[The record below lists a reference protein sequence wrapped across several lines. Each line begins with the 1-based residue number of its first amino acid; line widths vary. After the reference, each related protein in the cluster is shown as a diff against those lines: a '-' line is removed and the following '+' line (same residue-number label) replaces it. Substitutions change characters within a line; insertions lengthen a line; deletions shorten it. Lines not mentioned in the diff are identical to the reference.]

1 MRKISHGQHGFG
13 CCGGSSSRPQ
23 IAHRARKNGIHA
35 GKWGLPKG
43 YVDEAELP
51 EHAAI
56 RELKEETG
64 LNGEILRILG
74 IRTRVKTEKTAVFI
88 CYLVEATDYKTARCE
103 KEISDIKWV
112 KSTQIDEINWL
123 STTMKSLAQT
133 ALQTPKQRTTF
144 DLSSTEGH
152 PYMLTMLDAPIGG
165 MGS

>member
-1 MRKISHGQHGFG
+1 MVSTDLGVAAAVVADHKLLIVQE
-13 CCGGSSSRPQ
+13 
-23 IAHRARKNGIHA
+23 KNGIHA

-88 CYLVEATDYKTARCE
+88 CYLVEVTDYKTARCE

-165 MGS
+165 ISS

>member
-1 MRKISHGQHGFG
+1 MVSTDLGVAAAVVADHKLLIVQE
-13 CCGGSSSRPQ
+13 
-23 IAHRARKNGIHA
+23 KNGIHA

>member
-1 MRKISHGQHGFG
+1 MVSTDLGVAAAVVADHKLLIVQE
-13 CCGGSSSRPQ
+13 
-23 IAHRARKNGIHA
+23 KNGIHA

-64 LNGEILRILG
+64 LDGEILRILG

-103 KEISDIKWV
+103 KEISDIKWI

-133 ALQTPKQRTTF
+133 ALHTPKQKTTF

-152 PYMLTMLDAPIGG
+152 PYMLTILDAPIGG

>member
-1 MRKISHGQHGFG
+1 MVSTDLGVAAAVVADHKLLIVQE
-13 CCGGSSSRPQ
+13 
-23 IAHRARKNGIHA
+23 KNGIHA

-133 ALQTPKQRTTF
+133 ALQTPKKRTTF

-152 PYMLTMLDAPIGG
+152 PYMLTMLDAQIGG

>member
-1 MRKISHGQHGFG
+1 MVSTDLGVAAAVVADHKLLIVQE
-13 CCGGSSSRPQ
+13 
-23 IAHRARKNGIHA
+23 KNGIHA

-64 LNGEILRILG
+64 LNGEVLRILG

-88 CYLVEATDYKTARCE
+88 CYLVEASDYKTARCE

-133 ALQTPKQRTTF
+133 ALQTPKQKTTF

-152 PYMLTMLDAPIGG
+152 PYMLTMLDAPMGG

>member
-1 MRKISHGQHGFG
+1 MVSTDLGVAAAVVADHKLLIVQE
-13 CCGGSSSRPQ
+13 
-23 IAHRARKNGIHA
+23 KNGIHA

-152 PYMLTMLDAPIGG
+152 PYMLTMLDTPIGG

>member
-1 MRKISHGQHGFG
+1 MVSTDLGVAAAVVADHKLLIVQE
-13 CCGGSSSRPQ
+13 
-23 IAHRARKNGIHA
+23 KNGIHA

-74 IRTRVKTEKTAVFI
+74 IRTRVKTDKTAVFI
-88 CYLVEATDYKTARCE
+88 CYLVEVTDYKTARCE

>member
-1 MRKISHGQHGFG
+1 MVSTDLGVAAAVVADHKLLIVQE
-13 CCGGSSSRPQ
+13 
-23 IAHRARKNGIHA
+23 KNGIHA

-133 ALQTPKQRTTF
+133 ALQTPKQKTTF

-152 PYMLTMLDAPIGG
+152 PYMLTMLDAPMGGIG
-165 MGS
+165 S

>member
-1 MRKISHGQHGFG
+1 MVSTDLGVAAAVVADHELLIVQE
-13 CCGGSSSRPQ
+13 
-23 IAHRARKNGIHA
+23 KNGIHA

-152 PYMLTMLDAPIGG
+152 PYMLTMLDAQIGG

>member
-1 MRKISHGQHGFG
+1 MKIIFSLI
-13 CCGGSSSRPQ
+13 SRLFFSYSKFLSTLVF
-23 IAHRARKNGIHA
+23 ISTLGTSVNASE
-35 GKWGLPKG
+35 PK
-43 YVDEAELP
+43 YTYLKCVD
-51 EHAAI
+51 
-56 RELKEETG
+56 RYYR
-64 LNGEILRILG
+64 LNGNYLSSNYN
-74 IRTRVKTEKTAVFI
+74 IRTKKFKNHYEV
-88 CYLVEATDYKTARCE
+88 TDYKTARCE

-165 MGS
+165 IGS

>member
-1 MRKISHGQHGFG
+1 MVSTDLGVAAAVVADHKLLIVQE
-13 CCGGSSSRPQ
+13 
-23 IAHRARKNGIHA
+23 KNGIHA
-35 GKWGLPKG
+35 GRWGLPKG

-152 PYMLTMLDAPIGG
+152 PYMLTMLDIPIGG

>member
-1 MRKISHGQHGFG
+1 MVSTDLGVAAAVVADHKLLIVQE
-13 CCGGSSSRPQ
+13 
-23 IAHRARKNGIHA
+23 KNGIHA

-64 LNGEILRILG
+64 LNGEVLRILG

-133 ALQTPKQRTTF
+133 ALQTPKQKTTF

-152 PYMLTMLDAPIGG
+152 PYMLTMLDAPMGGIG
-165 MGS
+165 S

>member
-1 MRKISHGQHGFG
+1 MVSTDLGVAAAVVADHKLLIVQE
-13 CCGGSSSRPQ
+13 
-23 IAHRARKNGIHA
+23 KNGIHA

-88 CYLVEATDYKTARCE
+88 CYLVEVTDYKTARCE

-112 KSTQIDEINWL
+112 KSRQIDEINWL

-152 PYMLTMLDAPIGG
+152 PYMLTILDAPIGG
-165 MGS
+165 IVS

>member
-1 MRKISHGQHGFG
+1 MVSTDLGVAAAVVVDHKLLIVQE
-13 CCGGSSSRPQ
+13 
-23 IAHRARKNGIHA
+23 KNGIHA

-64 LNGEILRILG
+64 LDGEILRILG

-88 CYLVEATDYKTARCE
+88 CYLVEVTDYKTARCE

-165 MGS
+165 IGS

>member
-1 MRKISHGQHGFG
+1 MVSTDLGVAAAVVADHKLLIVQE
-13 CCGGSSSRPQ
+13 
-23 IAHRARKNGIHA
+23 KNGIHA
-35 GKWGLPKG
+35 GRWGLPKG

>member
-1 MRKISHGQHGFG
+1 MVSTDLGVAAAVVADHKLLIVQE
-13 CCGGSSSRPQ
+13 
-23 IAHRARKNGIHA
+23 KNGIHA

-144 DLSSTEGH
+144 ALSSTEGH
-152 PYMLTMLDAPIGG
+152 PYMLTMLDAQIGG

>member
-1 MRKISHGQHGFG
+1 MVSTDLGVAAAVVADHKLLIVQE
-13 CCGGSSSRPQ
+13 
-23 IAHRARKNGIHA
+23 KNGIHA

-152 PYMLTMLDAPIGG
+152 PYMLTMLDAQIGG

>member
-1 MRKISHGQHGFG
+1 MVSTDLGVAAAVVADHKLLIVQE
-13 CCGGSSSRPQ
+13 
-23 IAHRARKNGIHA
+23 KNGMHA

-64 LNGEILRILG
+64 LSGEILRILG
-74 IRTRVKTEKTAVFI
+74 IRTRVKGEKTAVFI
-88 CYLVEATDYKTARCE
+88 CYLVEAIDHKLARCE

-112 KSTQIDEINWL
+112 ANTEFEGVNWL

-133 ALQTPKQRTTF
+133 ALQTPKQKNTF
-144 DLSSTEGH
+144 DLTATEGH
-152 PYMLTMLDAPIGG
+152 PYMLTILDTPIGG
-165 MGS
+165 ISS

>member
-1 MRKISHGQHGFG
+1 MVSTDLGVAAAVVADHKLLIVQE
-13 CCGGSSSRPQ
+13 
-23 IAHRARKNGIHA
+23 KNGIHA

-64 LNGEILRILG
+64 LNGEVLRILG

-133 ALQTPKQRTTF
+133 ALQTPKQKTTF

-152 PYMLTMLDAPIGG
+152 PYMLTMLDAQMGG

>member
-1 MRKISHGQHGFG
+1 MVSTDLGVAAAVVADHKLLIVQE
-13 CCGGSSSRPQ
+13 
-23 IAHRARKNGIHA
+23 KNGIHA

-74 IRTRVKTEKTAVFI
+74 IRTRVKTDKTAVFI
-88 CYLVEATDYKTARCE
+88 CYLVEVTDYKTARCE

-152 PYMLTMLDAPIGG
+152 PYMLTMLDAPMGG
-165 MGS
+165 MDS

>member
-1 MRKISHGQHGFG
+1 MVSTDLGVAAAVVADHKLLIVQE
-13 CCGGSSSRPQ
+13 
-23 IAHRARKNGIHA
+23 KNGIHA

-103 KEISDIKWV
+103 KEISDIKWI

-133 ALQTPKQRTTF
+133 ALHTPKQKTTF

-152 PYMLTMLDAPIGG
+152 PYMLTILDAPIGG

>member
-1 MRKISHGQHGFG
+1 MVSTDLGVAAAVVADHKLLIVQE
-13 CCGGSSSRPQ
+13 
-23 IAHRARKNGIHA
+23 KNGIHA

-64 LNGEILRILG
+64 LNGEVLRILG

-88 CYLVEATDYKTARCE
+88 CYLVEASDYKTARCE

-133 ALQTPKQRTTF
+133 ALQTPKQKTTF

-152 PYMLTMLDAPIGG
+152 PYMLTMLDAPMGGIG
-165 MGS
+165 S

>member
-1 MRKISHGQHGFG
+1 MVSTDLGVAAAVVADHKLLIVQE
-13 CCGGSSSRPQ
+13 
-23 IAHRARKNGIHA
+23 KNGIHA

-152 PYMLTMLDAPIGG
+152 PYMLTMLDAPTGG

>member
-1 MRKISHGQHGFG
+1 MVSTDLGVAAAVVADHKLLIVQE
-13 CCGGSSSRPQ
+13 
-23 IAHRARKNGIHA
+23 KNGIHA

-74 IRTRVKTEKTAVFI
+74 IRTRVKAEKIAVFI

-103 KEISDIKWV
+103 KEISDIKWIS
-112 KSTQIDEINWL
+112 STQIDEINWL

-133 ALQTPKQRTTF
+133 ALQTPKQKTTF

-152 PYMLTMLDAPIGG
+152 PYMLTILDAPIGG
-165 MGS
+165 IGS

>member
-1 MRKISHGQHGFG
+1 MVSTDLGVAAAVVADHKLLIVQE
-13 CCGGSSSRPQ
+13 
-23 IAHRARKNGIHA
+23 KNGIHA

-133 ALQTPKQRTTF
+133 ALQTPKQKTTF

-152 PYMLTMLDAPIGG
+152 PYMLTMLDAQMGG

>member
-1 MRKISHGQHGFG
+1 MVSTDLGVAAAVVADHKLLIVQE
-13 CCGGSSSRPQ
+13 
-23 IAHRARKNGIHA
+23 KNGIHA

-74 IRTRVKTEKTAVFI
+74 IRTRVKTDKTAVFI
-88 CYLVEATDYKTARCE
+88 CYLVEVTDYKTARCE

-152 PYMLTMLDAPIGG
+152 PYMLTMLDAPMGG

>member
-1 MRKISHGQHGFG
+1 MVSTDLGVAAAVVADHKLLIVQE
-13 CCGGSSSRPQ
+13 
-23 IAHRARKNGIHA
+23 KNGIHA

-103 KEISDIKWV
+103 KEISDIKWI
-112 KSTQIDEINWL
+112 KSTQIGEINWL

-133 ALQTPKQRTTF
+133 ALHTPKQKTTF

-152 PYMLTMLDAPIGG
+152 PYMLTILDAPIGG

>member
-1 MRKISHGQHGFG
+1 MVSTDLGVAAAVVADHKLLIVQE
-13 CCGGSSSRPQ
+13 
-23 IAHRARKNGIHA
+23 KNGIHA

-88 CYLVEATDYKTARCE
+88 CYLVEATDYKIARCE

-152 PYMLTMLDAPIGG
+152 PYMLTMLDAQIGG

>member
-1 MRKISHGQHGFG
+1 MVSTDLGVAAAVVADHKLLIVQE
-13 CCGGSSSRPQ
+13 
-23 IAHRARKNGIHA
+23 KNGIHA

-56 RELKEETG
+56 RELREETG

-88 CYLVEATDYKTARCE
+88 CYLVEVTDYKTARCE

-152 PYMLTMLDAPIGG
+152 PYMLTMLDAQIGG

>member
-1 MRKISHGQHGFG
+1 MVSTDLGVAAAVVADHKLLIVQE
-13 CCGGSSSRPQ
+13 
-23 IAHRARKNGIHA
+23 KNGIHA

-74 IRTRVKTEKTAVFI
+74 IRTRVKTDKTAVFI
-88 CYLVEATDYKTARCE
+88 CYLVEVTDYKTARCE
-103 KEISDIKWV
+103 KEISDIRWV

-152 PYMLTMLDAPIGG
+152 PYMLTMLDAPMGG
-165 MGS
+165 MDS

>member
-1 MRKISHGQHGFG
+1 MVSTDLGVAAAVVADHKLLIVQE
-13 CCGGSSSRPQ
+13 
-23 IAHRARKNGIHA
+23 KNGIHA
-35 GKWGLPKG
+35 GKWRLPKG

>member
-1 MRKISHGQHGFG
+1 MVSTDLGVAAAVVADHKLLIVQE
-13 CCGGSSSRPQ
+13 
-23 IAHRARKNGIHA
+23 KNGIHA

-64 LNGEILRILG
+64 LDGEILRILG

-88 CYLVEATDYKTARCE
+88 CYLVEVMDYKTTRCE
-103 KEISDIKWV
+103 KEISDLKWV

>member
-1 MRKISHGQHGFG
+1 MVSTDLGVAAAVVADHKLLIVQE
-13 CCGGSSSRPQ
+13 
-23 IAHRARKNGIHA
+23 KNGIHA

-152 PYMLTMLDAPIGG
+152 PYMLTMLDAQIGG
-165 MGS
+165 MGL

>member
-1 MRKISHGQHGFG
+1 MVSTDLGVAAAVVADHKLLIVQE
-13 CCGGSSSRPQ
+13 
-23 IAHRARKNGIHA
+23 KNGIHA

-103 KEISDIKWV
+103 KEISDIKWI

-152 PYMLTMLDAPIGG
+152 PYMLTMLDAQIGG

>member
-1 MRKISHGQHGFG
+1 MVSTDLGVAAAVVADHKLLIVQE
-13 CCGGSSSRPQ
+13 
-23 IAHRARKNGIHA
+23 KNGIHA

-88 CYLVEATDYKTARCE
+88 CYLVEVTDYKTARCE
-103 KEISDIKWV
+103 KEISDLKWV

-123 STTMKSLAQT
+123 SITMKSLAQT
-133 ALQTPKQRTTF
+133 ALQTPKQRTTV

-152 PYMLTMLDAPIGG
+152 PYMLTILDAPIGG
-165 MGS
+165 MKS

>member
-1 MRKISHGQHGFG
+1 MVSTDLGVAAAVVADHKLLIVQE
-13 CCGGSSSRPQ
+13 
-23 IAHRARKNGIHA
+23 KNGIHA

-88 CYLVEATDYKTARCE
+88 CYLVEVTDYKTARCE

-152 PYMLTMLDAPIGG
+152 PYMLTMLDAQIGG